1 MRRKH
6 VHVDVR
12 FFGSVYAKKNRV
24 HNSRVCAVHRLLPC
38 AQIPKCEKRL
48 TAIHPSPPAHIAAR
62 DQAKSYD
69 ADGIRT
75 RAPHGTGA

>member
-1 MRRKH
+1 MRRK
-6 VHVDVR
+6 HVDVR

-62 DQAKSYD
+62 AKSCD